1 MRRKLQTARSR
12 LKHLRCQ
19 AGPSQGIEGHCREAA
34 APEYLEGSSAL
45 DGRLQPSASLQ
56 TLSTISAVAPA
67 KPQQRAAACNGP
79 LHVLVSHRDR
89 NQHAELSAQDKF
101 STSQQQLCG
110 PGRAASPKAGRFD
123 STCPAA
129 PSSSLFLQDSAG
141 GDEADADS
149 LCIICMEVQADVVFQ
164 PCSHNVTCRQCAAKV
179 LAQTCE
185 CPMCRCRLQGLVL
198 QPD

>member
-19 AGPSQGIEGHCREAA
+19 AGPSQGIEGHCCEAT
-34 APEYLEGSSAL
+34 APEYCEGSSAL
-45 DGRLQPSASLQ
+45 DGRLQPSASLP
-56 TLSTISAVAPA
+56 TLSTRGAVAPA
-67 KPQQRAAACNGP
+67 KPQQRAAACNRP
-79 LHVLVSHRDR
+79 LRSLVSHR
-89 NQHAELSAQDKF
+89 NQHAELSAQDNL

-110 PGRAASPKAGRFD
+110 PGRAASPKAWRFD
-123 STCPAA
+123 STHPAV

-141 GDEADADS
+141 RDEADADS
-149 LCIICMEVQADVVFQ
+149 LCIICMEVQAHVVFQ

-198 QPD
+198 QPE